1 MEALHGSLVV
11 IGNRLKLM
19 VLVLGF
25 ELDLVV
31 SSFIDDKQRN
41 IERVVHLWILKD
53 VNLLDQEV
61 SRFQDVNLV
70 SSKILGGISSFIE
83 DFLMMTFQLNW

>member
-11 IGNRLKLM
+11 IGNRFKLM

-25 ELDLVV
+25 GLDLIT

-41 IERVVHLWILKD
+41 IEREVRIWMLKD

-61 SRFQDVNLV
+61 SRFQDANLV
-70 SSKILGGISSFIE
+70 SSKNFSR
-83 DFLMMTFQLNW
+83 